1 MKQRLLAAGL
11 CVAVSLSG
19 SAGWAEEEAEGRSL
33 MEEGALLFFKG
44 LQEEMAPALEGLQ
57 SFMEDAG
64 PSIQAFMLEMGP
76 KLGEVFSQV
85 QDWSQ
90 YHAPEMLPN
99 GDIILRKKVPEV
111 ITPED
116 EGDVSEGSED
126 GAIEL

>member
-1 MKQRLLAAGL
+1 MKKVILAVGFAGAL
-11 CVAVSLSG
+11 GLSG
-19 SAGWAEEEAEGRSL
+19 GAALAEDEAEGRSL

-57 SFMEDAG
+57 SFMDEAG

-85 QDWSQ
+85 KDWSQ

-99 GDIILRKKVPEV
+99 GDIILRKK
-111 ITPED
+111 TPQELEL
-116 EGDVSEGSED
+116 EGDDSVD
-126 GAIEL
+126 DNAIEL